1 MRIEVADASTNAEVV
16 SREPPPRPP
25 RIRRADIVGAI
36 ACCALVLIAFAPVVF
51 GGRTLSAAGKG
62 AAGVT
67 GTAPFPGQPPADYSP
82 DFRPDQGASTWQFEP
97 WARVNERTYSE
108 GELPF
113 WNPYQGSG
121 TPQAANMQSAPF
133 DPLLLAVNLHP
144 TQRVWDFSIVAA
156 FVLGA
161 LATFIFARVLGLF
174 TVPAVVAS
182 AAFSLSGYFFLY
194 SNNQFSRSYAYLPIV
209 LTLVEVTL
217 RSRRSW
223 PVFALGIAVAGNLVV
238 GMPEASLF
246 VLGTAAAYGIVRIIE
261 QRREV
266 PLSVAIPRVGGG
278 FLLGVVVAS
287 PLLLSFREFEALSS
301 NAHKGSSGQGSD
313 ADQTWGLLNLVAP
326 FFHGIKK
333 AFASPGVRDWCG
345 GAVAVAALVG
355 VSGRRVT
362 CQSHAWLFL
371 AGSVLLLAKIYDLH
385 VLAWVGRLPILRQA
399 NFPLFASPVAMF
411 GVAMLAGIGIQ
422 VIWTR
427 DLVMRRFLAFLGV
440 GVVALAA
447 VALTGDNWDLVT
459 RPPDS
464 DIFRAWG
471 IAAAGGLLVIVG
483 VVLARY
489 LDARAAA
496 CIAALAIVVEL
507 FVLAP
512 FSIYAERSDPYVKP
526 AWYSYVQTA
535 LRGDPHARVFGLDA
549 KLFPNT
555 SAGLGLQDITMVD
568 ALYVERYWRFIKS
581 FVQPSIE
588 TRFNGGPYA
597 SEETRVARYRSNPM
611 FDLLGVRAFVTQQD
625 LETASTGTPSTPGHV
640 ALRLVGQ
647 SDDTKV
653 YENLAA
659 YPRWVVHRVK
669 RVDDEDAAFR
679 YLRQRVRPRRGVSTA
694 NAFDPRAEAVVESSR
709 SLHAPRGDCS
719 GDTDE
724 VAVTGYTSNSV
735 EMRVDAECAGLLVLP
750 DTYFPGWSATVNG
763 NERQVLAT
771 DGAFRGVLV
780 PRGASTVEFHYEPS
794 QFSLGVGLAVSG
806 IAVFGIVVIVTVVR
820 RRRTRATDAA
830 TRRDGRVSAAHTAR
844 RASWRREYDE

>member
-1 MRIEVADASTNAEVV
+1 LRNQLRIDVADPTTDAEVV
-16 SREPPPRPP
+16 SPEPAPSRP
-25 RIRRADIVGAI
+25 RIRGADIVGAI
-36 ACCALVLIAFAPVVF
+36 ACCAIVLIAFAPVIF

-161 LATFIFARVLGLF
+161 LATFVFARVLGLF
-174 TVPAVVAS
+174 PVPAVVAS
-182 AAFSLSGYFFLY
+182 AAFSLSGYFFLN

-246 VLGTAAAYGIVRIIE
+246 VLGAAAVYGVVRIIE
-261 QRREV
+261 QRHEV
-266 PLSVAIPRVGGG
+266 APSVAIARVGGG

-287 PLLLSFREFEALSS
+287 PLLLSFREYEALSS
-301 NAHKGSSGQGSD
+301 NAHKGSSGQGSQ
-313 ADQTWGLLNLVAP
+313 ADPTWGLLNLVAP
-326 FFHGIKK
+326 FFHGVKK
-333 AFASPGVRDWCG
+333 AFTSPGVRDWCG
-345 GAVAVAALVG
+345 GAVLVAALVG

-362 CQSHAWLFL
+362 RQAHAWLFL
-371 AGSVLLLAKIYDLH
+371 AGSVLLLVKIYDLH
-385 VLAWVGRLPILRQA
+385 VLEWVGRLPILRQA
-399 NFPLFASPVAMF
+399 NFPLFATPVAMF

-427 DLVMRRFLAFLGV
+427 DLVVRRFLAALGV
-440 GVVALAA
+440 AAVVLAA
-447 VALTGDNWDLVT
+447 IMLTGDSWHLIT
-459 RPPDS
+459 LPTGS

-471 IAAAGGLLVIVG
+471 IAAAGALIVIVG
-483 VVLARY
+483 AVIARY

-496 CIAALAIVVEL
+496 CIAALAVVVEL

-535 LRGDPHARVFGLDA
+535 LKGDPHARVFGLDA

-555 SAGLGLQDITMVD
+555 AAGLGLQDITMLD

-581 FVQPSIE
+581 FVQPSVV

-611 FDLLGVRAFVTQQD
+611 FDLLGVRAFVTQQE
-625 LETASTGTPSTPGHV
+625 LETASPGIPSTPGHV

-647 SDDTKV
+647 TDDTKV
-653 YENLAA
+653 YENVAA
-659 YPRWVVHRVK
+659 YPRAWVVHRVA

-679 YLRQRVRPRRGVSTA
+679 YLRQRVRPQRDVSTSP
-694 NAFDPRAEAVVESSR
+694 AFDPLTEAVVESSG
-709 SLHAPRGDCS
+709 SLRAARGACTGASDNV
-719 GDTDE
+719 D
-724 VAVTGYTSNSV
+724 VTGYTSNSV
-735 EMRVDAECAGLLVLP
+735 SMRVDAECAGLLVLP

-763 NERQVLAT
+763 KDRQVLAT

-794 QFSLGVGLAVSG
+794 QFPLGVGLAVSG

-820 RRRTRATDAA
+820 RRRGTTDVA
-830 TRRDGRVSAAHTAR
+830 TRPPSGRRDS
-844 RASWRREYDE
+844 DE